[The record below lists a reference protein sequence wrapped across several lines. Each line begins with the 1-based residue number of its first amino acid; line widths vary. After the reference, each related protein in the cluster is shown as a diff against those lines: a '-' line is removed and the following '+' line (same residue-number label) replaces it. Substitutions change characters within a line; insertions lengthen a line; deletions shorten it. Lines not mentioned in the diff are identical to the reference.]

1 MDLKIKFDK
10 SGSIVPFINGK
21 EITMNESPFLI
32 FLATAGMCSAVYV
45 KAFMQQRGL
54 PIDEVEITQRMN
66 YNQMTNMVKD
76 IDIIVDLPASFPEK
90 YKNTIKNVVAQC
102 PVKRHLAE
110 PPTFNVITNLSSV
123 LKD

>member
-10 SGSIVPFINGK
+10 NGRIVPFINGT

-76 IDIIVDLPASFPEK
+76 IDIIVDLPAS
-90 YKNTIKNVVAQC
+90 

-110 PPTFNVITNLSSV
+110 PPTFNVTTNLSSV

>member
-10 SGSIVPFINGK
+10 SGRIVPFINGT

-110 PPTFNVITNLSSV
+110 PPTFNVTTNLSSV

>member
-10 SGSIVPFINGK
+10 SGRIVPFINGK

>member
-10 SGSIVPFINGK
+10 NGRIVPFINGT

-110 PPTFNVITNLSSV
+110 PPTFNVTTNLSSV